1 MAPDPRTV
9 RTDSHGRANFLTL
22 VLILIAGVCV
32 ARLGYWQVVARDQL
46 LEAAAAQL
54 RTTVTN
60 EPIRGTITDR
70 TGAVVL
76 ATTVLRHRL
85 LSQGTV
91 LSAEDRAS
99 TAEALVTSL
108 ALNPS
113 SATKVRAVLES
124 GRKWAVLL
132 PALDDAQTD
141 IVRGE
146 IAADRVRG
154 VTLEEV
160 RVRL

>member
-9 RTDSHGRANFLTL
+9 RTDSRLRANVVTL

-76 ATTVLRHRL
+76 ATRL
-85 LSQGTV
+85 ISNRIPLTEYRDLYG
-91 LSAEDRAS
+91 AS
-99 TAEALVTSL
+99 
-108 ALNPS
+108 P
-113 SATKVRAVLES
+113 R
-124 GRKWAVLL
+124 
-132 PALDDAQTD
+132 
-141 IVRGE
+141 
-146 IAADRVRG
+146 
-154 VTLEEV
+154 
-160 RVRL
+160 

>member
-9 RTDSHGRANFLTL
+9 RTDSRGRASFLTA

-85 LSQGTV
+85 LSQGSV
-91 LSAEDRAS
+91 VSAADRAA
-99 TAEALVTSL
+99 TADALITSL
-108 ALNPS
+108 ALSPS
-113 SATKVRAVLES
+113 AATKVRAVLES
-124 GRKWAVLL
+124 GRKWGCFFQRLMTL
-132 PALDDAQTD
+132 RPTSC
-141 IVRGE
+141 GE
-146 IAADRVRG
+146 RSRQIASAA
-154 VTLEEV
+154 
-160 RVRL
+160 

>member
-9 RTDSHGRANFLTL
+9 RTDSRGRASFLTF

-85 LSQGTV
+85 LSQGSV
-91 LSAEDRAS
+91 VSAADRAA
-99 TAEALVTSL
+99 TADALIASL
-108 ALNPS
+108 ALS
-113 SATKVRAVLES
+113 SSTATKVRALLES

-146 IAADRVRG
+146 IAAGRVRG
-154 VTLEEV
+154 GTLEEA